1 MKFTSKQGEIMA
13 TILKGN
19 PDGTALDI
27 DQLLEALPYRT
38 SKQSLQF
45 SLRALIKHGMI
56 AKGEPECRR
65 SRNRVVITPTGLGYT
80 TFGAT
85 PRSGADEGKAN
96 ALVS

>member
-1 MKFTSKQGEIMA
+1 MKFTSKQGEIMV

-56 AKGEPECRR
+56 TKGEPECRR
-65 SRNRVVITPTGLGYT
+65 SRNRVVIASTGLGYA

-85 PRSGADEGKAN
+85 PRSGVDEGKAN